1 MSDET
6 RKSPG
11 KGAGWRTRRG
21 LAAAAALLLAGL
33 AATPAAEAATADGQR
48 SGRAERA
55 GFGES
60 AGRVERAGFEGR
72 AGFVERAGF
81 EWADGRGESAGRWE
95 PAGRGAQAGQEERA
109 GRVRRA
115 GQEERGGLGQW
126 SGLGEPSGRGE
137 LLSVVPVAR
146 HDAQG
151 VRRFL
156 DERGIAADPVRYGV
170 RAYRLTYRTVDPYG
184 KPTTA
189 TGLLT
194 LPTGGARRLDLVS
207 DTHGTMV
214 KRSYAPSAS
223 EDFGRVPSY
232 LNAGAGRAVAAPD
245 YLGLGEGPGPHP
257 YMDTRSSVTAS
268 LDMLRAARTAAG
280 RLGRPLTGAVYAT
293 GFSQGGQVAMA
304 LGKAL
309 RAGADGHFRLK
320 ALAPISGPYDLEG
333 QEMPALYDGR
343 VNDTSGV
350 LYLSYWLTAQNRLHP
365 LYQDPADVFRAP
377 YADRVAALFDGTHEE
392 EDVVRR
398 LAPSV
403 KQLLTPAFYERM
415 RHPDGP
421 LLAAIR
427 AADHTCDWKPDVPM
441 RLYAGAADTDV
452 PIGNADSCA
461 ARLAG
466 HGEQVPVVNQ
476 GDVDHFGSFAVS
488 APQVTRWFDALSSPP
503 GARGR

>member
-11 KGAGWRTRRG
+11 KRAGWRTRRG
-21 LAAAAALLLAGL
+21 LAATAALLLAGL
-33 AATPAAEAATADGQR
+33 AAAPVAAADG
-48 SGRAERA
+48 
-55 GFGES
+55 
-60 AGRVERAGFEGR
+60 GR
-72 AGFVERAGF
+72 AGQGDRIGQA
-81 EWADGRGESAGRWE
+81 EW
-95 PAGRGAQAGQEERA
+95 P
-109 GRVRRA
+109 
-115 GQEERGGLGQW
+115 
-126 SGLGEPSGRGE
+126 GLGEPSVRGGPSARGG
-137 LLSVVPVAR
+137 LLSVTPVA
-146 HDAQG
+146 HHGAGQ

-156 DERGIAADPVRYGV
+156 GERGIAADPVRYGI

-268 LDMLRAARTAAG
+268 VDMLRAARTAAG

-309 RAGADGHFRLK
+309 QAGADEHFRLK

-350 LYLSYWLTAQNRLHP
+350 LYISYWLTAQNRLHP
-365 LYQDPADVFRAP
+365 LYKDPAQVFRAP
-377 YADRVAALFDGTHEE
+377 YAGRVADLFDGTHEE
-392 EDVVRR
+392 DDVVRR

-415 RHPDGP
+415 RHPTGP
-421 LLAAIR
+421 LLAAMR
-427 AADHTCDWKPDVPM
+427 AADHTCDWKPDVPV

-461 ARLAG
+461 AQLAG
-466 HGEQVPVVNQ
+466 HGRPVPVLDQ